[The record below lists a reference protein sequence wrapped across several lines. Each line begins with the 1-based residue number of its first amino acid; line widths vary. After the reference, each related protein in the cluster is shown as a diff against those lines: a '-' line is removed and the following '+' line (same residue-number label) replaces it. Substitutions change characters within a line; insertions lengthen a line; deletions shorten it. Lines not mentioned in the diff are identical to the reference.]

1 MRSDLLHH
9 RYDNYGIRIRLFE
22 DEECLI
28 AEKEHD
34 RNGGIYRLVVREDI
48 GNIFLVL
55 SILALSDLL
64 KKSSK
69 GLGSKTSRQLK
80 EV

>member
-9 RYDNYGIRIRLFE
+9 ICDNYGIMIRLFE
-22 DEECLI
+22 DEGCLI
-28 AEKEHD
+28 AGKGRD
-34 RNGGIYRLVVREDI
+34 RNGGIYRLAVREGI
-48 GNIFLVL
+48 GSIFLVL
-55 SILALSDLL
+55 SIPALSDLL